1 MENKIRILYKEVG
14 KMPIEMF
21 IEDKLEVLQ
30 KLVGG
35 YIEVAPL
42 TNNIDIVCNEEGKL
56 MLLKPNINLD
66 YDVIVGNIFFVS
78 FDEEGNFKSLT
89 DEQIKTILAELKFR
103 DIIYQDK

>member
-103 DIIYQDK
+103 DIIY